1 MPVTIIEVESNL
13 LITYFFFLV
22 SFVAILVLVCDLF
35 NNKKYKC
42 KEENYIMRYILIGFV
57 FMSFVSGYIIY
68 DSPSEDVN
76 IAYINTSDQEKFLL
90 EGSRHKRKDL
100 RDKMK
105 ASENR
110 LLYKGH
116 DLEKVIKGN
125 KYYIFKLSQIKSD
138 KETAEEIVER
148 YNRKYNKN
156 LTVDDFVFVKSD

>member
-1 MPVTIIEVESNL
+1 MPVTIVEVESNL
-13 LITYFFFLV
+13 LTTCFLFIV
-22 SFVAILVLVCDLF
+22 LFIISLVLALDLL
-35 NNKKYKC
+35 KKRKYRC
-42 KEENYIMRYILIGFV
+42 KEENYIMCYILIGFV
-57 FMSFVSGYIIY
+57 SMSFVSGYIIY

-76 IAYINTSDQEKFLL
+76 IAYVNTSDQEQFLL
-90 EGSRHKRKDL
+90 EGSRHKRRDL

-125 KYYIFKLSQIKSD
+125 KYYIFKISQIKSD
-138 KETAEEIVER
+138 KETAEEIVEK